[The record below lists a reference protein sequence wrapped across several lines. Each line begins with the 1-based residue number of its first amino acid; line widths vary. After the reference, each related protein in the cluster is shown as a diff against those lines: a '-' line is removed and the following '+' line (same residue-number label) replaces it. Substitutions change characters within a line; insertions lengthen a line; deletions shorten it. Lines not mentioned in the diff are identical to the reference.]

1 MVLHKT
7 KCLRFFMH
15 HVTVA
20 DMNTITTCPGCGL
33 RAPSDTQQIDERN
46 NASYAC
52 RQLYDELTAY
62 TLSLHDHATD
72 FMHQHAI
79 DAYGAQHAGPH
90 SKPMGLTFALA
101 GLYLAF
107 ERGYTGRQ
115 VQIAHT
121 RLAGTP
127 KIWPTFTLPHE
138 KAALTVQ
145 DVVNAPEDERS
156 ATLLAWARVV
166 WQIWASEHA
175 KVAELVRERLHV

>member
-1 MVLHKT
+1 MLHKT
-7 KCLRFFMH
+7 TWLRLLIP

-20 DMNTITTCPGCGL
+20 IMKRITTCPGCGL
-33 RAPSDTQQIDERN
+33 RAPSEIEQIDERS

-52 RQLYDELTAY
+52 QQLYSELTVY

-72 FMHQHAI
+72 FMHQHAV
-79 DAYGAQHAGPH
+79 DAYGAQHAGPN

-101 GLYLAF
+101 GLYLAY

-121 RLAGTP
+121 LLARTP
-127 KIWPTFTLPHE
+127 KTWPTFTLPRE
-138 KAALTVQ
+138 KASLTVQ

-156 ATLLAWARVV
+156 AMLLAWAEAV

-175 KVAELVRERLHV
+175 KVAELVRERLHI